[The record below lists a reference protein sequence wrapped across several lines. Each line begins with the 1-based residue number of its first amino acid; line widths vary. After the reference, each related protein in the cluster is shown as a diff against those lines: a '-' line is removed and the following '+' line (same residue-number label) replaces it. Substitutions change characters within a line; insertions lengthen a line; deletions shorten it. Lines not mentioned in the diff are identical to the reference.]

1 MTAETETTQTP
12 EKETAPPPPESVEIM
27 RLKSERLLAEFET
40 PFESSAAYRHYMDI
54 AKVFAGSIF
63 VPEHFRNKPGECLI
77 ALNIAKRMEEDP
89 LAVMQAM
96 FVVGGRP
103 SFMTAFMI
111 ARANSRAGFRSSI
124 KWRVTKLDPPTLQAS
139 GFVMPNLR
147 IQAFAVDRFG
157 DEINATVDSEMAIG
171 EGWTK
176 NPKYRTMPEH
186 MLRYRS
192 AAFLIRQYAPQV
204 MAGMQTAEEVQDLAA
219 YAPPPVQIDARPR
232 TEALADKLGAPSNQQ
247 TDLTADLSSV
257 QGPPLP
263 AEPAAA
269 EEGFAPPDP
278 MLVDALRSSLKKSPP
293 NLTGGEIAALRR
305 LAEKSRVKIAALA
318 QIVSEV
324 TGTIAPSNTPED
336 WNIAREHLS
345 EIESR
350 IKLAG
355 RE

>member
-1 MTAETETTQTP
+1 MTAETETPQTL

-147 IQAFAVDRFG
+147 IQAFAADRFG

-219 YAPPPVQIDARPR
+219 YAPAPVQVDARPR
-232 TEALADKLGAPSNQQ
+232 TEALADRLAGVAP
-247 TDLTADLSSV
+247 
-257 QGPPLP
+257 GP
-263 AEPAAA
+263 EPAADASA
-269 EEGFAPPDP
+269 EKPPAPEPEEAAP
-278 MLVDALRSSLKKSPP
+278 GLLPSSGGGLMGGLAGGRPAS
-293 NLTGGEIAALRR
+293 LTGGEIAALRR